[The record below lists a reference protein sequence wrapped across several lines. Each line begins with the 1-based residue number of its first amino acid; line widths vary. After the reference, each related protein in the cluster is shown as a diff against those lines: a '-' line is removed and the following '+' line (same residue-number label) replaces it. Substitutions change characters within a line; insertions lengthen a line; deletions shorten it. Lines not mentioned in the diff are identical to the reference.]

1 MSCPADFTQEWLA
14 DFRARAARSRTPL
27 AVLFELTRRCNLR
40 CTHCYLGDQIAQHR
54 RQAAELPTPAIK
66 EAIAEW
72 AAAGCL
78 TMTLTGGEPLLH
90 PDFAEIYRH
99 ARELGLVVT
108 VFTNGTLITAAI
120 VRLCQEYPPRKVEVS
135 LYGATAATHDAVTG
149 RRGSHARAWAGI
161 HQLLAGG
168 VRLELKTVLLTSN
181 RHELDALEAQARQ
194 CGVPFRHD
202 AAIFPRLADG
212 SPEPLAWRVAPAEA
226 VAADLATPDR
236 RARWRDKI
244 TRTAELPESDRLYP
258 CAAGQ
263 TSFHAD
269 PFGGVSP
276 CLLATDFYC
285 APTGRPFAQVWA
297 EDLGAI
303 RQCRRTRQDS
313 ALVGAARGA
322 CTHCPAVNRLE
333 TGAPEV
339 ESEYARVTTRLRHT
353 TALQTEI
360 GDAP

>member
-1 MSCPADFTQEWLA
+1 MSCPADFTQDWLA
-14 DFRARAARSRTPL
+14 AFRARAARTRTPV

-40 CTHCYLGDQIAQHR
+40 CVHCYLGDQIAQHR
-54 RQAAELPTPAIK
+54 RQAEELSTPAIK
-66 EAIAEW
+66 EAMAEW
-72 AAAGCL
+72 VAAGCL

-108 VFTNGTLITAAI
+108 VFTNGTLVTPET
-120 VRLCQEYPPRKVEVS
+120 VSLFQEFPPRKVEIS
-135 LYGATAATHDAVTG
+135 LYGATAATHDRVTG
-149 RRGSHARAWAGI
+149 QPGSHARAWAGI
-161 HQLLAGG
+161 RRLLAGG
-168 VRLELKTVLLTSN
+168 VRVELKSVLLTLN
-181 RHELDALEAQARQ
+181 RHELDALEAQARE

-212 SPEPLAWRVAPAEA
+212 SPEPLTLRVPPAEA
-226 VAADLATPDR
+226 VAADLATPER
-236 RARWRDKI
+236 RSRWREKI
-244 TRTAELPESDRLYP
+244 NRTAELPESDRLYP
-258 CAAGQ
+258 CTAGQ

-285 APTGRPFAQVWA
+285 APSARSFARVWA

-303 RQCRRTRQDS
+303 RQCRRTRPDGS
-313 ALVGAARGA
+313 LVGPARGA

-339 ESEYARVTTRLRHT
+339 ESDYARATTRLRHAAAQQAET
-353 TALQTEI
+353 